1 MRKQAAPLTRG
12 PRPPDPASATVHG
25 PSSALLALTPPR
37 PPSPGDSQA
46 HASRGRLRNLPVT
59 WNPRFKTT
67 DTTPIASVGVGRGHP
82 RKPQNP
88 PLPLAQGPWG
98 PPAQGSSRGPNPRP
112 QAHGGCN
119 PGRGGEGSLGH
130 APRSPPSGEVPV
142 ISPGRIQAVRD
153 PGVSRAGPGAP
164 RPDGQGGDSP
174 GGAQGAGWAD
184 LASLR
189 AGKVTPVW
197 PEQER

>member
-119 PGRGGEGSLGH
+119 PGRAGGGQPWPRPPEPTQWGGS
-130 APRSPPSGEVPV
+130 RDK
-142 ISPGRIQAVRD
+142 PGQD
-153 PGVSRAGPGAP
+153 PGCAGPRGE
-164 RPDGQGGDSP
+164 QGGAWGSQ
-174 GGAQGAGWAD
+174 A
-184 LASLR
+184 
-189 AGKVTPVW
+189 
-197 PEQER
+197 